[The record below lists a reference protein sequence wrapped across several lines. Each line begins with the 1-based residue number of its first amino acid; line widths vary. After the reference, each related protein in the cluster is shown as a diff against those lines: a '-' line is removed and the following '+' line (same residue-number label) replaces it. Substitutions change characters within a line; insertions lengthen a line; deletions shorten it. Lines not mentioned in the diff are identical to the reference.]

1 MTKIRR
7 KISIDEKI
15 QKQEEFVEKIKEK
28 LQLEEEKL
36 KDLKAKKDD
45 VKKQELL
52 VAISNSG
59 KSIDE
64 ILEFVTKA

>member
-1 MTKIRR
+1 MTKTRR

-15 QKQEEFVEKIKEK
+15 QKQEEVVEKIK
-28 LQLEEEKL
+28 EKL
-36 KDLKAKKDD
+36 KDLKAKKED

>member
-1 MTKIRR
+1 MTKTRR
-7 KISIDEKI
+7 KM
-15 QKQEEFVEKIKEK
+15 EEVVEKIKEK

-59 KSIDE
+59 KSIDK
-64 ILEFVTKA
+64 ILEFVTKV